1 MADTPCSL
9 KGWKPR
15 EFTPV
20 EAKQIG
26 NAAGVDWE
34 RVDLEQFRKGLSVEL
49 EHGGVCSQTNVTGD
63 DLNLTAQIALV
74 HLYELPDYYDR
85 LEKMEEGCGCGKMEM
100 PKEKGIMKKGV
111 ELAKVAAPYVPL
123 IIAAIPK

>member
-1 MADTPCSL
+1 MAHKPCSL

-26 NAAGVDWE
+26 NAAAVDWE

-49 EHGGVCSQTNVTGD
+49 EHGGVCEQTNVTND

-85 LEKMEEGCGCGKMEM
+85 LEKMEEGMVCECGRSKEGILAKGGK
-100 PKEKGIMKKGV
+100 IAKGV
-111 ELAKVAAPYVPL
+111 LPYVPA